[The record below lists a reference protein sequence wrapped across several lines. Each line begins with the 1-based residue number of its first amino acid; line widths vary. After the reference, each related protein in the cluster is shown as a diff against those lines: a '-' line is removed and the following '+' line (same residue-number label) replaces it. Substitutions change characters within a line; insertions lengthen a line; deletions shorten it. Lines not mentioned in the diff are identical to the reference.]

1 MSGITLQTAQT
12 QLDLWIAADAAVS
25 KGQAYEI
32 AGRKMTRTDAAEITN
47 KIEYWSGQ
55 VQKLTAGRIGPRVRY
70 GVPQ

>member
-1 MSGITLQTAQT
+1 MPAITLATAQQ
-12 QLDLWIAADAAVS
+12 QLDAWIAADLAVS

-47 KIEYWSGQ
+47 KIEYWSKQ
-55 VQKLTAGRIGPRVRY
+55 VERLNSSRNGPRVRY